1 MRENRCFVVC
11 EIGGCVDVIKSGY
24 RSRMIKM
31 CVAERLLGLGRRKQ

>member
-1 MRENRCFVVC
+1 MREDRCFVVW
-11 EIGGCVDVIKSGY
+11 EIGGCFDVVKSGY